1 MISMIPN
8 GEEHEAKSK
17 GRWCYYLVV
26 KKLSTLLRGI
36 TCLNCLQSSRTKKQT
51 SSCIKGYAQINIFVT
66 L

>member
-51 SSCIKGYAQINIFVT
+51 RVA
-66 L
+66 